1 MKLKYIGEKNGECDV
16 DYGTTVAEGLRKLGV
31 FLDSPCG
38 GIGKCGK
45 CRVVC
50 AGGLIPADDEEIKAL
65 GDSIKK
71 GYRLACKAVISGD
84 VTVLENCN
92 TYAVKEE
99 ISDIKIPEGVV
110 CVDLGTTSVTA
121 GCTVNGS
128 AHFYTFKNPQSVYG
142 ADVISRISAS
152 EKYLEEMRYII
163 KKSLADNVPNYEQS
177 KKIIS
182 ANTVMQLIY
191 SGQSPISLGRCPYE
205 SPDLFGYTSGSESYM
220 PCVGGF
226 VGGDV
231 VSGLFY
237 AIQTEK
243 IKEKTALYIDI
254 GTNGEVVLMHD
265 GEVLSCATAAG
276 PCFEGAGVQ
285 CGMQASDGAVYD
297 VRSENGK
304 TVYSVIGGG
313 KPTGICGSGIV
324 SLISHLLETD
334 MLSHSGYLSE
344 ETYYICD
351 GVYITRKDIRMI
363 QGAKAAIGAGIS
375 VLCKRAEISVKDIEK
390 VYVAGAFGEHLDIN
404 SAKNIG
410 LLPDVTCETLGN
422 CSLHGACLAAQNDE
436 NFDIICNFAKKIK
449 YIELSDAPEFT
460 DEYINASLFLR

>member
-1 MKLKYIGEKNGECDV
+1 MKLTYIGEKSIECDV
-16 DYGTTVAEGLRKLGV
+16 NCGTTVAEGLRKMGV
-31 FLDSPCG
+31 LLDAPCG
-38 GIGKCGK
+38 GLGKCGK
-45 CRVVC
+45 CRVIC
-50 AGGLIPADDEEIKAL
+50 KGGLLPADDEEIKVL
-65 GDSIKK
+65 GDSIKN

-84 VTVLENCN
+84 VTVCGNCD

-128 AHFYTFKNPQSVYG
+128 AHFYTFKNLQSVYG

-163 KKSLADNVPNYEQS
+163 KKSLADNVPNYENS

-191 SGQSPISLGRCPYE
+191 SGQSPISLGHCPYE
-205 SPDLFGYTSGSESYM
+205 SPDLFGYTSGEEAYM

-226 VGGDV
+226 VGGDI

-237 AIQTEK
+237 AVQTEK
-243 IKEKTALYIDI
+243 IKENTALYIDI

-265 GEVLSCATAAG
+265 GEVLSCAAAAG

-324 SLISHLLETD
+324 SLVSHLLEID
-334 MLSHSGYLSE
+334 MLSSSGYLSDE
-344 ETYYICD
+344 RFLLCD

-363 QGAKAAIGAGIS
+363 QGAKAAIGAGIA
-375 VLCKRAEISVKDIEK
+375 VLCKRAGICVNDIEK
-390 VYVAGAFGEHLDIN
+390 VYIAGTFGKHLDIN

-410 LLPDVTCETLGN
+410 LLPDSECDVLGN
-422 CSLHGACLAAQNDE
+422 CSLYGACLASQNDE
-436 NFDIICNFAKKIK
+436 MFDKICEFAKKIK
-449 YIELSDAPEFT
+449 YIELSDDPEFT
-460 DEYINASLFLR
+460 DEYINASVFSR